1 MSETRTPSDRVPAHD
16 RTADDPADG
25 GVGTPTRRHTD
36 VTRPLGGSPPPER
49 RGGSFGRW
57 IVTIVLIL
65 LGVALIG
72 LLLLGRLIAG
82 FDPFNRQT
90 VDRTQPAVLLA
101 LQDLSEYRAA
111 TGEFQVIV
119 DSEDTVRNLPR
130 QIAGERTLFVAV
142 GTVDAAVDF
151 SALDESAVT
160 VDEARER
167 ATVRLPGAELTEAAV
182 DPDRSYVF
190 SRERGLLDR
199 LAGLF
204 SDNPT
209 SERELYLLAERR
221 LERAAT
227 ESGLVDLA
235 NRNTEAMLR
244 SLLTSLGF
252 TDVTVVFD

>member
-1 MSETRTPSDRVPAHD
+1 MSVDTPRRYPET
-16 RTADDPADG
+16 TAPADRAA
-25 GVGTPTRRHTD
+25 PTRN
-36 VTRPLGGSPPPER
+36 GSI
-49 RGGSFGRW
+49 GRW
-57 IVTIVLIL
+57 LATFMLVG
-65 LGVALIG
+65 LGVVLVMLALV
-72 LLLLGRLIAG
+72 GRLVSG

-90 VDRTQPAVLLA
+90 IDRTQPAVLLT
-101 LQDLSEYRAA
+101 LQDLAEYRAA

-119 DSEDTVRNLPR
+119 DTEDTVRNLPR
-130 QIAGERTLFVAV
+130 QIAGERTLFVAM

-151 SALDESAVT
+151 SGLDEDAVT
-160 VDEARER
+160 IDEPRER
-167 ATVRLPGAELTEAAV
+167 ATISLPAAELTAATV

-209 SERELYLLAERR
+209 SEQELYQLAEQR
-221 LERAAT
+221 LESAAAD
-227 ESGLVDLA
+227 SGLVDLA